1 MRLDRFICKHTPHS
15 HQTARRLVASGHV
28 RVDGALQTDP
38 RFSINAFSKIELGDQ
53 VLQQQEACFLMLNK
67 PAGYLSATTDPVHP
81 TVLELLP
88 ESMRNELHI
97 AGRLDRATT
106 GLMLL
111 TNDGHWSRRITAPEH
126 KTPKVYQ
133 VTTKEPISQEAEVR
147 FEQGIWLARESVWTS
162 PAQIERLSDTECRLT
177 IYEGRHHQIKRMFAA
192 LSNEVCALHRESMGG
207 IKLDPVLA
215 PGEYRALTLLERSA
229 Y

>member
-1 MRLDRFICKHTPHS
+1 MRLDRFICKNTPHS
-15 HQTARRLVASGHV
+15 HQTARRLIASGHV
-28 RVDGALQTDP
+28 RVDDCLQTDP
-38 RFSINAFSKIELGDQ
+38 RFAIDAFSKVELDHQ
-53 VLQQQEACFLMLNK
+53 VLQQQKACFLMLNK

-88 ESMRNELHI
+88 KSMRGELHI

-126 KTPKVYQ
+126 KTPKVYL
-133 VTTKEPISQEAEVR
+133 VTTKEPINSEAEAR
-147 FEQGIWLARESVWTS
+147 FEQGIWLAREAVWTS
-162 PAQIERLSDTECRLT
+162 AAQVERLSDTRCRLT

-192 LSNEVCALHRESMGG
+192 IGNEVCALHRESMGS
-207 IKLDPVLA
+207 IELDPALA
-215 PGEYRALTLLERSA
+215 PGEYRELTLSERSA
-229 Y
+229 C